1 MQFHAKDYQFD
12 TKTSEIKICII
23 CLHFM
28 LLLIIEIKIFIIAM
42 ILIMFVL
49 LPEQATSNLH
59 GPYERPGSCG
69 TILVTPGL
77 GLGRY

>member
-1 MQFHAKDYQFD
+1 
-12 TKTSEIKICII
+12 
-23 CLHFM
+23 M
-28 LLLIIEIKIFIIAM
+28 LLLIIEIKIFIIAR